1 MSVGPSSSGGWV
13 RRLWPFLA
21 AHRRDAFLAFG
32 ISVLGVGFVQGATPW
47 VERRI
52 VDDVIVGHRSPLA
65 PWLSLLVAFG
75 VANFVAGYV
84 RRYYGGRVS
93 LDVQYDLRTAIF
105 ERLQRLDFAR
115 HDDMETGQL
124 VSRSSSDVGLIQG

>member
-1 MSVGPSSSGGWV
+1 MTPQPARDGGWI

-21 AHRRDAFLAFG
+21 AHRRDAILAFG
-32 ISVLGVGFVQGATPW
+32 IAVVGVGLVQGSTPW

-52 VDDVIVGHRSPLA
+52 VDDVLVAHRSPLA
-65 PWLSLLVAFG
+65 PWLSLLVFFG
-75 VANFVAGYV
+75 IANFVSGYV

-93 LDVQYDLRTAIF
+93 LDVQYDMRNAIY

-115 HDDMETGQL
+115 A
-124 VSRSSSDVGLIQG
+124 R